1 MPLWLADADD
11 AGEIS
16 MLDLIASV
24 SPRPKIFKPGY
35 SDIASVSL
43 MVTCAFVLLVVPPIV
58 IVPVL
63 LTFICALADKT
74 TVNNTITVEKF
85 FFIMV

>member
-1 MPLWLADADD
+1 MDA

-24 SPRPKIFKPGY
+24 SPRPKIFKPGE
-35 SDIASVSL
+35 SDIDSVSL
-43 MVTCAFVLLVVPPIV
+43 MVTCALVLLVVPPMV

-63 LTFICALADKT
+63 LTFICALVDKT
-74 TVNNTITVEKF
+74 TVNNVIEVIICF
-85 FFIMV
+85 FMMV